1 MYARMLFQDVPPVL
15 AAPHHYLISIQRG
28 GVALVAVCKQEVA
41 PLFVIEFLH
50 RVVDTFQVGIKTH
63 QVFSFNIK
71 VFSKFYIFAFNFQD
85 YFSDCTETIIK
96 ENYVV
101 VYEVKIYLY
110 VHYVFLLN

>member
-1 MYARMLFQDVPPVL
+1 ML
-15 AAPHHYLISIQRG
+15 AAPHHYLISIHRG

-50 RVVDTFQVGIKTH
+50 RVVDTFQVCRESGYLFVELFIKIVI
-63 QVFSFNIK
+63 QLLNYILVFSINCF
-71 VFSKFYIFAFNFQD
+71 FFQD

-101 VYEVKIYLY
+101 VYEVMYIK
-110 VHYVFLLN
+110 HN